1 LDSRRY
7 DQTAQLAESRLL
19 PAGETARVLDRL
31 LLLEKIIGP
40 DQVRQAL
47 ADTGCFDTRRCTLS
61 REVIFWVVLA
71 MGILTELPIR
81 QVFKYARRLR
91 HGEATPHRSSL
102 CLARQRLGL
111 APVRRL
117 FETVVRL
124 LATPQTPGAFYHD
137 WRLMALDGTVYN
149 VFDSPVNAHAFGRPS
164 AGPRGDGAFPQL
176 RKLSLVEV
184 GTHVEIAF
192 VAKGIKGPDCGEQRL
207 APGLFRHLQPDM
219 LLLWDRGFFGYP
231 LWKQVVT
238 RSCQL
243 LARVNST
250 QVLRPVQY
258 LADGSY
264 LANIYPCQ
272 SARNRDERGLLVRV
286 IRYTLDDPQ
295 RVGHGEEHVLLTTLL
310 DAERCP
316 AKELVLLYHER
327 WEIELVY
334 DEQKTHQNPWRVNK
348 SMDLRSQT
356 PQGVLQELYALSLGH
371 FVVRSVMAQAAA
383 SAGLDPDRLSFVG
396 CLQILRCRLPECPEP
411 CSASFAAWYATL
423 LGEVSRERTDA
434 QRRNR
439 INPRVVRVKMSK
451 FKKKRAEHRPVP
463 PLKKTFIESVVMAC

>member
-1 LDSRRY
+1 MDEELI
-7 DQTAQLAESRLL
+7 AL
-19 PAGETARVLDRL
+19 PVGETARILDRL

-40 DQVRQAL
+40 QHVRQAL
-47 ADTGCFDTRRCTLS
+47 DDTGCFDSRRCFLS

-71 MGILTELPIR
+71 MGILTEMPIR

-91 HGEATPHRSSL
+91 PDEATPDRSSL

-111 APVRRL
+111 APLRRL
-117 FETVVRL
+117 FQLLVRP
-124 LATPQTPGAFYHD
+124 LATLQTPGAFYHD
-137 WRLMALDGTVYN
+137 WRLMALDGSVYN

-164 AGPRGDGAFPQL
+164 AGPRGDGAFPQI

-184 GTHVEIAF
+184 GTHVEVAF
-192 VAKGIKGPDCGEQRL
+192 VAKGIKEPGSSEQRL

-231 LWKQVVT
+231 LWKQIVT
-238 RSCQL
+238 TGCQL
-243 LARVNST
+243 LARVTST
-250 QVLRPVQY
+250 QVLRPIRH

-272 SARNRDERGLLVRV
+272 SARNRQEQGLLVRV

-295 RVGHGEEHVLLTTLL
+295 RVGHSEEHVLLTTLL
-310 DAERCP
+310 DGERYP
-316 AKELVLLYHER
+316 ALELVLLYHER

-348 SMDLRSQT
+348 SADLRSQT
-356 PQGVLQELYALSLGH
+356 PQGVMQELYALSLGH

-383 SAGLDPDRLSFVG
+383 VEGLDPDRLSFMG
-396 CLQILRCRLPECPEP
+396 CLHIVRCRLPECPEP
-411 CSASFAAWYATL
+411 SSASFTAWYAAL
-423 LGEVSRERTDA
+423 LREVSQERTDP

-439 INPRVVRVKMSK
+439 INPRVVKVKMSK

-463 PLKKTFIESVVMAC
+463 PLKKTFVESIVMLR